1 MIRSVVELGH
11 TMAVSPERIGPV
23 LDAYAELALG
33 NPEPLVSLLD
43 ANVEWLEW
51 IGVREARRLVGAEPV
66 ARLLRDCVRRA
77 AALEC
82 TGAAKVGAGSLA
94 IEFAEP
100 WWADRPRRLAALLH
114 RDSFQVLTIGRL
126 IERIESHSSF
136 LAPAGE
142 GTRALTA

>member
-1 MIRSVVELGH
+1 MIHHMVELQRIE
-11 TMAVSPERIGPV
+11 TERIGPV

-51 IGVREARRLVGAEPV
+51 TGAREARRLVGAEPV
-66 ARLLRDCVRRA
+66 AQVLRDCARRA
-77 AALEC
+77 AAREY
-82 TGAAKVGAGSLA
+82 TGAAKVGAGTLA
-94 IEFAEP
+94 VEFAEP

-142 GTRALTA
+142 GARALTA

>member
-1 MIRSVVELGH
+1 VLAASQIAKALRDHDGRIIAVVPHYAMSGGTLIRRCGRGTADHDPLGGELGN
-11 TMAVSPERIGPV
+11 TMAVSRERIGPV

-33 NPEPLVSLLD
+33 NPEPLVSILD

-51 IGVREARRLVGAEPV
+51 IGAREARRLVGAEPV
-66 ARLLRDCVRRA
+66 ARLLRDC
-77 AALEC
+77 
-82 TGAAKVGAGSLA
+82 
-94 IEFAEP
+94 
-100 WWADRPRRLAALLH
+100 
-114 RDSFQVLTIGRL
+114 RL